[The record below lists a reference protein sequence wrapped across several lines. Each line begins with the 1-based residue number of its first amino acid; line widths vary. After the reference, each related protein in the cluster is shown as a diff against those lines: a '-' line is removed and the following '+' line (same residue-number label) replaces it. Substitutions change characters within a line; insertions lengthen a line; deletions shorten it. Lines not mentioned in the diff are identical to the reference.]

1 MPQENVPTTSQEV
14 NSEEMAMHFGLPP
27 PEPLYLSGGNISE
40 NWKKFKQ
47 KFTNY
52 EIATGINK
60 KESAT
65 RVVTLL
71 TVIGNDAIDV
81 FNTITWNAEGDD
93 AKIDKVLQKF
103 EEHCEPKKNVSYE
116 RYKFFSRAQ
125 ESGEA
130 IDQYVTVLRKL
141 SVTPVNLEH

>member
-27 PEPLYLSGGNISE
+27 PEPLDLSGGNISE

-116 RYKFFSRAQ
+116 RNKFFSRAQ